1 MSIGHMIINY
11 ARVGRWLGVGVTED
25 KLHSAPINTNQDDI
39 RILDLGC
46 GEGHWVFDMAKWV
59 GKIGCLTGIWLIL
72 GTQSVSYRERQSFQ
86 RVRSRLPAD
95 VSFRYMEWILPKY
108 SRSLSA

>member
-25 KLHSAPINTNQDDI
+25 KLHSAPINTNQNDI

-59 GKIGCLTGIWLIL
+59 GGIGCLTGIWLKL
-72 GTQSVSYRERQSFQ
+72 GPQGVSYRECRSLQ
-86 RVRSRLPAD
+86 RVRFRLPAD
-95 VSFRYMEWILPKY
+95 VSSRYMEWI
-108 SRSLSA
+108 